1 MSRPVSRILSPVRT
15 GGRPSIWAHRRRVPR
30 AVHPQAR
37 ASSPRTPAQPH
48 REVRSST
55 LLRAGFTEPP
65 RSPGALVRSYRT
77 VSPLPH
83 GPRGPWAV
91 CFLWHCPAGHPGLPL
106 ATALLCGVRTF
117 LDTERGTT
125 PVPVPGVAT
134 ARPTHPPQQNTRSR
148 SAAVHRARHEPNPPA
163 AATGVPADFC
173 SAGSPRH
180 CGSLPPRCAGDH
192 RRRRGSRTDRL
203 GRPACCGSRDCS
215 RTASRWSGG
224 TARIHRHHCLSSRAD
239 SSPPMTTRY
248 GRCSWSVS
256 RSASHREVRNVP
268 AGYIYRPAHPSL
280 APS

>member
-1 MSRPVSRILSPVRT
+1 MRTRRPRLRRRRIVWLSSCFPGDGTGHSAAPAVKQRSYARFPAVRFPRHHCRGTAVEPLDPTPAAGARAGTDEQSADEPAISRILSPVRT

-83 GPRGPWAV
+83 GPREPWAV

-117 LDTERGTT
+117 LGAERDTTG
-125 PVPVPGVAT
+125 VSVPGAAT
-134 ARPTHPPQQNTRSR
+134 ARPTHPPHQDTRWQST
-148 SAAVHRARHEPNPPA
+148 AARPR
-163 AATGVPADFC
+163 
-173 SAGSPRH
+173 SPRT
-180 CGSLPPRCAGDH
+180 PAKAG
-192 RRRRGSRTDRL
+192 
-203 GRPACCGSRDCS
+203 
-215 RTASRWSGG
+215 
-224 TARIHRHHCLSSRAD
+224 
-239 SSPPMTTRY
+239 
-248 GRCSWSVS
+248 
-256 RSASHREVRNVP
+256 
-268 AGYIYRPAHPSL
+268 
-280 APS
+280 

>member
-1 MSRPVSRILSPVRT
+1 MRTRRPRLQRRRIVWLSSCSPGDGTGHSAAPTVKLRSYARFPFRPVPRLHHRERLRGPAGHGQAPGGEDVVRTSRPVSRILSPVRA

-117 LDTERGTT
+117 LGTERDTT
-125 PVPVPGVAT
+125 GVSVPGAAT
-134 ARPTHPPQQNTRSR
+134 ARPTHPPPQDTRWH
-148 SAAVHRARHEPNPPA
+148 SAAHPQ
-163 AATGVPADFC
+163 
-173 SAGSPRH
+173 SPHSCQGWMTR
-180 CGSLPPRCAGDH
+180 P
-192 RRRRGSRTDRL
+192 
-203 GRPACCGSRDCS
+203 GR
-215 RTASRWSGG
+215 
-224 TARIHRHHCLSSRAD
+224 
-239 SSPPMTTRY
+239 
-248 GRCSWSVS
+248 
-256 RSASHREVRNVP
+256 
-268 AGYIYRPAHPSL
+268 
-280 APS
+280 